1 MAETAPTS
9 VAGEIPRAWGNPRAA
24 MRRQMSI
31 GDWEGRALTYLLIGA
46 VLWSLANLPVA
57 NARGGLSDDAAGN
70 SLGVLIAAR
79 VFQIAIGVLMT
90 TLVLLLVAAFT
101 RLVAR
106 LFGGQGS
113 WSSARLALGWSF
125 LACAPLALLAA
136 VVTAA
141 ALGIGTPFLTEAA
154 GLATLMAQLVLLYV
168 WSASLAEA
176 EGFTR
181 TWPVVLTFALLVGG
195 AWIGFGLLLAQG

>member
-24 MRRQMSI
+24 MRRQMGI

-57 NARGGLSDDAAGN
+57 NARGGLSDEAAGN
-70 SLGVLIAAR
+70 GLAVLIAAR
-79 VFQIAIGVLMT
+79 VFQIAIGVLTT
-90 TLVLLLVAAFT
+90 TLVMLVAAALT

-113 WSSARLALGWSF
+113 WSGARLALGWSF

-136 VVTAA
+136 IVTAA
-141 ALGIGTPFLTEAA
+141 ALGTGTPVLVEAA
-154 GLATLMAQLVLLYV
+154 GLATLAAQIVLLYV

-181 TWPVVLTFALLVGG
+181 TWPVVLGFAVVVGA
-195 AWIGFGLLLAQG
+195 AWIGFGLALARG